1 MRRAATAPKPQKLS
15 EGEEMLALHIR
26 AEKLPQPERE
36 WRFHEVRKWRF
47 DFAYPERMLA
57 LEVEGGV
64 HSGGRHTRGSGFI
77 KDAEKYNAAAMAGWR
92 VLRFATSQVRDGTA
106 IAALKEALK

>member
-1 MRRAATAPKPQKLS
+1 MSKAPRAPS

-26 AEKLPQPERE
+26 IEKLAAPERE
-36 WRFHEVRKWRF
+36 FIFARPRLWRF
-47 DFAYPERMLA
+47 DFAWPTLKLA

-64 HSGGRHTRGSGFI
+64 FSGGRHTRGSGFV
-77 KDAEKYNAAAMAGWR
+77 KDAEKYNAAAMLGWR

-106 IAALKEALK
+106 IATLKRALT